1 MNNNK
6 KEFDGFKKLKKV
18 HYSMNPR
25 DILLLN
31 TQTVHQSRPNIS
43 NTVIT
48 SIDYRFFG
56 LNGKSSKHFLDLDTK
71 NIQLIK
77 E

>member
-1 MNNNK
+1 
-6 KEFDGFKKLKKV
+6 
-18 HYSMNPR
+18 MNPR